1 MIEDSIYA
9 KIYDYA
15 FEKARDVQLAAEN
28 SWSRAGIWYMV
39 WARLSEHRLD
49 ESFLGGSP
57 VWWGRRSATITQM
70 RVNIPK
76 EMLLEMRNGIL
87 PRPNDIIDV
96 REDGFSHEL
105 KYIIGKS
112 ICKCLRSWNEL
123 RITCGRITLGY
134 DVVTFLDAS
143 SIEEL
148 LVTLDLD
155 CKPSL

>member
-15 FEKARDVQLAAEN
+15 FEKARDVWLTAEN
-28 SWSRAGIWYMV
+28 PWLDAGIWFTV
-39 WARLSEHRLD
+39 WASMQKNSLD

-96 REDGFSHEL
+96 RDDGFSSEL
-105 KYIIGKS
+105 KCMIGKS

-148 LVTLDLD
+148 LVALDLD
-155 CKPSL
+155 CKLSL